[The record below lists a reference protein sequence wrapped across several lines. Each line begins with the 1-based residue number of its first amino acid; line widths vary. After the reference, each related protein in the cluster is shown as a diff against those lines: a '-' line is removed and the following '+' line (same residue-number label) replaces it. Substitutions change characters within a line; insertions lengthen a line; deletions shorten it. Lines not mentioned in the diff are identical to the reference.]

1 MKEKSKKA
9 IKKSG
14 KYGPIIGSIV
24 GIFPQCGFSVSAT
37 NLYAGRVITL
47 GTLISVYLTTSDEMI
62 PILISE
68 AVSPI
73 IIIKILAIKLVI
85 GIIAGTFLYQIF
97 TSIIMNLFSRAYQI
111 EITFNLKAVGM
122 TAIYFFGI
130 FALVLLNCRR
140 KIKKT
145 KVYDL
150 LYADKKNENNIIK
163 NSKGNIIIFI
173 ISLFSFLFSPK

>member
-1 MKEKSKKA
+1 MLEVIEETLLDSIKILPFLFVTYLIMEYIEHKMKEKSKKA

-14 KYGPIIGSIV
+14 KYGPLIGSIV
-24 GIFPQCGFSVSAT
+24 GIFPQCGFSVSAI

-85 GIIAGTFLYQIF
+85 GIIAGFAIDLVIR
-97 TSIIMNLFSRAYQI
+97 IITRI
-111 EITFNLKAVGM
+111 
-122 TAIYFFGI
+122 
-130 FALVLLNCRR
+130 
-140 KIKKT
+140 
-145 KVYDL
+145 
-150 LYADKKNENNIIK
+150 
-163 NSKGNIIIFI
+163 
-173 ISLFSFLFSPK
+173 